1 MLARFSRSIW
11 RRRLLIAL
19 ILLTLVI
26 LAGISAYSYWTYQQ
40 ATAELVIESDRQL
53 TFVAAA
59 RLREELVK
67 FADEL
72 FLLARSPAI
81 RRENATAQG
90 KALRATR
97 NRLSIFD
104 GGVVLLD
111 NFGRVQAAEPERSDI
126 LGADWSDR
134 DFFRELL
141 NSSRAYYSNVTDAG
155 VNDSA
160 VVVVSVPVLGEN
172 QEFVGA
178 LVGMF
183 RLGEAGVSPLY
194 ASIVR
199 LRISQTGSTYVVDA
213 DGRVLYDS
221 DQARVGEMLELPAQR
236 AQNPQGY
243 ATRMRDVDGN
253 DVIAAY
259 SPVPGTRWTLI
270 IEDDWAA
277 VSNKTQSYARNLL
290 LILAVG
296 IALPALGVTLLIRT
310 QNSETLERERLDQ
323 ERRVAGLI
331 QQKVLPRALPML
343 PGWSLAVYHKPVNTP
358 GQDFYDA
365 LLLEDGQLML
375 VVGHVAEEGLT
386 AAHILSTTRAAL
398 RGAARQRLTP
408 AEALQYSNSLLCPE
422 MQIDRCVTLVYAL
435 LDAWGGRL
443 RVANAGFNPPW
454 LDDGSAEGG
463 VAVTGQPLGVTP
475 DMVYQECQA
484 FVQPGQCVV
493 FYSDGVVNA
502 RNGQGDTFGLARV
515 QSLVDE
521 HGCDAEALVE
531 AVKSELQR
539 LLEKG
544 GSLPD
549 DVTILALQRLPETPA
564 GAQMSIERSRP
575 VVLPA
580 PELEL
585 D

>member
-1 MLARFSRSIW
+1 MVARFGRGMW
-11 RRRLLIAL
+11 RRRLVLAL

-53 TFVAAA
+53 TFVAAS
-59 RLREELVK
+59 RLREELTK

-81 RRENATAQG
+81 RREDAAARR
-90 KALRATR
+90 KALQAAR

-111 NFGRVQAAEPERSDI
+111 NFGRVQASEPERSDI

-134 DFFRELL
+134 DFFRQLL
-141 NSSRAYYSNVTDAG
+141 TSSRAYYSNVTDVG
-155 VNDSA
+155 SNGSA
-160 VVVVSVPVLGEN
+160 VVTVSVPVQGEN

-194 ASIVR
+194 ASVVR
-199 LRISQTGSTYVVDA
+199 LRISQTGSTYVVDN

-221 DQARVGEMLELPAQR
+221 DQARVGEVLALPAQQ

-253 DVIAAY
+253 DVISAY
-259 SPVPGTRWTLI
+259 APVPGTHWTLI

-290 LILAVG
+290 LILAIG
-296 IALPALGVTLLIRT
+296 IALPALGATLLVRA
-310 QNSETLERERLDQ
+310 QNAETLERERLDQ
-323 ERRVAGLI
+323 ERRVAALI
-331 QQKVLPRALPML
+331 QQRVLPRALPML
-343 PGWSLAVYHKPVNTP
+343 PGWSLAVYHRPVNTP

-375 VVGHVAEEGLT
+375 VAGHVVEEGL
-386 AAHILSTTRAAL
+386 AAGHILSTTRAAL
-398 RGAARQRLTP
+398 RSAARQQLTP
-408 AEALQYSNSLLCPE
+408 AEALQSSNSLLCPE

-454 LDDGSAEGG
+454 LDDGTAEGG
-463 VAVTGQPLGVTP
+463 VPVTGTPLGVAP
-475 DMVYQECQA
+475 DTIYQECQV
-484 FVQPGQCVV
+484 FLQPGQCVI
-493 FYSDGVVNA
+493 FYSDGLINA
-502 RNGQGDTFGLARV
+502 RNVSGETFGLSRV
-515 QSLVDE
+515 QTLVDE
-521 HGCDAEALVE
+521 QHCDPEALVD
-531 AVKSELQR
+531 AVESKLQR
-539 LLEKG
+539 FLEKG
-544 GSLPD
+544 GALPD
-549 DVTILALQRLPETPA
+549 DVTILALQRLPESTKSAPPD
-564 GAQMSIERSRP
+564 ERSQR

-580 PELEL
+580 PEF
-585 D
+585 DVD